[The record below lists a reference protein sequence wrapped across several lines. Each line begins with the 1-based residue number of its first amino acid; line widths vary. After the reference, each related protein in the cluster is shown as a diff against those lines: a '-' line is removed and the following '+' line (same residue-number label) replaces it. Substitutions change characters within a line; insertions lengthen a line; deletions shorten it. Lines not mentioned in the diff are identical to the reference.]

1 MYLFKYINN
10 GFNRATIV
18 LQENPLTNGG
28 DNSMIVVDETKDY
41 LDCRYISVSKVC
53 WRIFELKI
61 QHRTLAV
68 ERLNFHLEKRNTVS
82 FPKLINLRQL
92 VHRPVFLF
100 RPLKTQL
107 D

>member
-1 MYLFKYINN
+1 MYLFKYKNN

-41 LDCRYISVSKVC
+41 LDCRYISAFEVC
-53 WRIFELKI
+53 WRIFEFKI
-61 QHRTLAV
+61 QHRTPAV
-68 ERLNFHLEKRNTVS
+68 ERLNFHLEKKEYCIISKV
-82 FPKLINLRQL
+82 
-92 VHRPVFLF
+92 
-100 RPLKTQL
+100 